1 MKNQSQAAIG
11 RALGLSPAS
20 VSKLKGQGMPTDSV
34 QNARAWRER
43 NIRPTANAPE
53 MRRTAPQADR
63 AHTGAVEN
71 VQAWMRM
78 AAAALSN
85 GQSIAS
91 MLPTIRAEMA
101 RVPAHQRDAV
111 LVDPD
116 VMDLLT
122 AAVAHQLPGS
132 SESEG
137 DDDSPMS
144 DDQAQEMGRFWY
156 QVAAGEIGIPD

>member
-20 VSKLKGQGMPTDSV
+20 VSKLKGQGMPTDNV

-53 MRRTAPQADR
+53 MRRTVLQADR
-63 AHTGAVEN
+63 AHPDAVEN

-78 AAAALSN
+78 AAATLSS

-111 LVDPD
+111 LVHPD

-122 AAVAHQLPGS
+122 ASVAHQLPGS
-132 SESEG
+132 DESVG
-137 DDDSPMS
+137 DEDMQMS
-144 DDQAQEMGRFWY
+144 DDQAQDMGRFWY
-156 QVAAGEIGIPD
+156 QVAAGEFGAAE